1 MGLKDEIT
9 DFPANSN
16 AHWTV
21 RGYFPAAAQT
31 NDHIQG
37 GLNYRHSLSHSSGGQ
52 KSEIT
57 GSAG

>member
-16 AHWTV
+16 AQWTV
-21 RGYFPAAAQT
+21 RGYFPVAAQA

-37 GLNYRHSLSHSSGGQ
+37 GLNNRHSLS
-52 KSEIT
+52 
-57 GSAG
+57 